1 MQAGVATH
9 FQDRGP
15 AEDPRERRNLNLFP
29 WEFVLIWSACMAVVR
44 PDFDFR
50 TGREGEGLFAQ
61 VLWLLFTA
69 VVAAA
74 GLWLARR
81 FSTRL
86 RGRLTNWIL
95 ASTVYPVIALV
106 TIYFRNL
113 SQDPSGNPVG
123 LSWYLAGGVMCIAA
137 GIVAIAMKHPLT
149 LLEAESRELAVAA
162 GWLKAEQLR
171 FESAIAKETR
181 AIETLTFQKLSPT
194 FVALLDTLQR
204 SGEAR
209 ANSVMVLK
217 IRESIDKVVR
227 PFILRLTEDPKPTD
241 DVPAVAVGVKS
252 PDNGL
257 PFQIGIQPVAA
268 GAVVGLF
275 FFAIGFRDQLWLN
288 PLASV
293 LLAVLLLMTFGAVY
307 VSHRVIS
314 PIVRLFSLSSGVVAA
329 VLTSTV
335 YSIAGI
341 SLISLVNL
349 IPDAFLEYYSWGIRF
364 QPLRATATVIL
375 FSVAL
380 GIAAAA
386 VQNVN
391 TVVES
396 QKLVEADRRLHNAK
410 LRTQLWYLRR
420 QTALFVH
427 GEVQSALT
435 SSAMELEK
443 SATDEGARA
452 RIVQRLQKALAD
464 LKDRQERP
472 LVLEEALA
480 DIRGTWA
487 GVAQVGWV
495 LHDLDAS
502 QIDAQP
508 ALSASVSEIVRE
520 SVSNAIRHGDASEIR
535 VELRLVGG
543 GELSIRI
550 TDNGRGI
557 ANSDSRGLGSS
568 MLDETCLWWERTR
581 VNEATTL
588 RAIVAF

>member
-1 MQAGVATH
+1 
-9 FQDRGP
+9 
-15 AEDPRERRNLNLFP
+15 
-29 WEFVLIWSACMAVVR
+29 MAVVR

-61 VLWLLFTA
+61 VLWVLFTA

-81 FSTRL
+81 FSTHL

-95 ASTVYPVIALV
+95 ASTLYPVIALV

-113 SQDPSGNPVG
+113 SQDPSGNSVG
-123 LSWYLAGGVMCIAA
+123 LSWYLAGGVMCLAA
-137 GIVAIAMKHPLT
+137 GIAAIAMKHPLT
-149 LLEAESRELAVAA
+149 LLEAEARELAVAA
-162 GWLKAEQLR
+162 GSLEAERSR

-181 AIETLTFQKLSPT
+181 SIETLTFQKLSPT

-204 SGEAR
+204 SGEMR

-252 PDNGL
+252 PDNDL

-275 FFAIGFRDQLWLN
+275 FFAIGLRDQLWLN
-288 PLASV
+288 PPASV

-307 VSHRVIS
+307 ASHRVIS
-314 PIVRLFSLSSGVVAA
+314 PIVRLFSRRSGVVAA

-349 IPDAFLEYYSWGIRF
+349 IPDAFLDYYSWGIRI
-364 QPLRATATVIL
+364 QPLRATLTVIL
-375 FSVAL
+375 CSVSL

-427 GEVQSALT
+427 GDLQSALT
-435 SSAMELEK
+435 SSAMELERFD
-443 SATDEGARA
+443 TDIEARA

-487 GVAQVGWV
+487 GVAQVCWA
-495 LHDLDAS
+495 LHDIGAS

-520 SVSNAIRHGDASEIR
+520 SVSNAIRHGDATEIR
-535 VELRLVGG
+535 VELRLIGG
-543 GELSIRI
+543 VELSIRI

-581 VNEATTL
+581 DDELTAL
-588 RAIVAF
+588 RARVAF